1 MKAGQEEMKAGLEK
15 KMEAGQERMEQV
27 QEEMKDLIRA
37 GKEEMRT
44 HVESQVK
51 GIKDHVDGCIGRMEE
66 EVQDVKGKIEEVQG
80 EVHMKIEEVKSEVK
94 EKMSDLERRLSDLE
108 TRPNNVPANSELMY
122 SRPTVKP
129 LTFDGLTSWTVF
141 KTQFNVVSSTNGWT
155 DFVKASQLVA
165 SLRGSAAEV
174 LQGIPADKLTDLT
187 TIEKALESRFG
198 DSHLTQFYRTELKT
212 RRQKPEESLQVLA
225 ADVERLMSLAY
236 AECPPDVRE
245 SLAAQY
251 FIDAIRDEDTQHSTR
266 LMDAKDLKSALAYS
280 MKYEAARTVSKT
292 SRHARSMEIEDNNSR
307 ERDDKLE
314 SLFNRLE
321 KLLSS
326 SVDGKKNTPQRK
338 SSVTCWR
345 IYVADITD
353 PCILGLDFLQK
364 FNFTVDLEKNEIR
377 TGGEEIPLFSAS
389 VQHSKSCSVLAK
401 KRTIIPARSECLIQG
416 VPEVPGQFRYAVTD
430 FPSQASQKGLL
441 VAATLVDM
449 EMEAIPVRVLN
460 LNNKPKILDKGDVI
474 ATCEPV
480 VDIVARPPEFSGA
493 QHLPSTLE
501 NFQILNEEQ
510 RTAVRKLLNEFQN
523 LFSTCDA
530 DVGRC
535 NMTQHRINTGDHP
548 PIKQYPRRLPLARKE
563 EADNL
568 VKEMVDN
575 GIIEESSG
583 PWASPI
589 VLVKKKDGSTRF
601 CVDYRKLN
609 EITKKDSYPLPRI
622 DDTLDALNGS
632 QWFTTLDLKSG
643 YWQIEIR
650 PEDRE
655 KTAFTTGQGLW
666 QFKVMPFG
674 LCNAPATFERLMET
688 VLRGLSSEACLV
700 YLDDIIIVGRTF
712 EEHLNNLRKEV
723 TYLGHVISAEGVK
736 TDPEKIKAVVDWPR
750 PETVHDLR
758 SFLGLCTYYRRFVKN
773 FSTIAKP
780 LHKLTEAK
788 SNFNWTEECEKSFNS
803 LKQALTSSPILTYPR
818 TDKDFILDTDAS
830 NEGIGAVLSQNI
842 GNEER
847 VIAYFSKS
855 LGKPERN
862 YCVTRK
868 ELLAIVKSI
877 EHFHHYLYG
886 RKFLLRTD
894 HASLRWLLNF
904 KEPEG
909 QIARWIQRLQEYDF
923 EIQHRKGTSHGNAD
937 ALSRRPCKESCK
949 QCTNAEK
956 KFGMERDISVKVV
969 TTTTVDPWSSCEI
982 QKAQLE
988 DPAIKPILEK
998 KLNSAERPSWQEIAP
1013 ESPATKRYW
1022 ALWDSLHLKDGVLY
1036 RKWESDDGNSCRWQ
1050 LILPKSRIPEVLR
1063 ETHDSASGG
1072 HFGVMKTLSKTRERF
1087 YWDRLR
1093 ADVENW
1099 CRECHACGARK
1110 GPKTRTKGRL
1120 QRYNVGAP
1128 FERMALDILGPFPV
1142 TTKGNRYVLVL
1153 MDYFTKWPEAIPIP
1167 DQEASTVAEEL
1178 VRSWISCYGVPM
1190 ILHSDQ
1196 GTNFNSALFT
1206 KLCEL
1211 LGILKTRTTALHP
1224 ESDGMVERFNRT
1236 ILNHLSLFVSRN
1248 QTDWDTHLPLFL
1260 LAYRSAEHE
1269 VTGLTPAEMLFG
1281 RTLRLPCDILFGR
1294 PSETPSSPNEY
1305 MKNLEARLESVHAF
1319 ARERIKLASE
1329 RMKTRYD
1336 SRATHHHFKEGDLVW
1351 MYNPKRRRG
1360 LSPKLQQNWEG
1371 PYTVVKKLNDVV
1383 YRVQRSPNAKPKV
1396 IHINRLAPYRATDH
1410 NFM

>member
-1 MKAGQEEMKAGLEK
+1 
-15 KMEAGQERMEQV
+15 
-27 QEEMKDLIRA
+27 
-37 GKEEMRT
+37 
-44 HVESQVK
+44 
-51 GIKDHVDGCIGRMEE
+51 
-66 EVQDVKGKIEEVQG
+66 
-80 EVHMKIEEVKSEVK
+80 
-94 EKMSDLERRLSDLE
+94 
-108 TRPNNVPANSELMY
+108 
-122 SRPTVKP
+122 
-129 LTFDGLTSWTVF
+129 
-141 KTQFNVVSSTNGWT
+141 
-155 DFVKASQLVA
+155 
-165 SLRGSAAEV
+165 
-174 LQGIPADKLTDLT
+174 
-187 TIEKALESRFG
+187 
-198 DSHLTQFYRTELKT
+198 
-212 RRQKPEESLQVLA
+212 
-225 ADVERLMSLAY
+225 
-236 AECPPDVRE
+236 
-245 SLAAQY
+245 
-251 FIDAIRDEDTQHSTR
+251 
-266 LMDAKDLKSALAYS
+266 
-280 MKYEAARTVSKT
+280 
-292 SRHARSMEIEDNNSR
+292 
-307 ERDDKLE
+307 
-314 SLFNRLE
+314 
-321 KLLSS
+321 
-326 SVDGKKNTPQRK
+326 
-338 SSVTCWR
+338 
-345 IYVADITD
+345 
-353 PCILGLDFLQK
+353 
-364 FNFTVDLEKNEIR
+364 
-377 TGGEEIPLFSAS
+377 
-389 VQHSKSCSVLAK
+389 
-401 KRTIIPARSECLIQG
+401 
-416 VPEVPGQFRYAVTD
+416 
-430 FPSQASQKGLL
+430 
-441 VAATLVDM
+441 
-449 EMEAIPVRVLN
+449 
-460 LNNKPKILDKGDVI
+460 
-474 ATCEPV
+474 
-480 VDIVARPPEFSGA
+480 
-493 QHLPSTLE
+493 
-501 NFQILNEEQ
+501 
-510 RTAVRKLLNEFQN
+510 
-523 LFSTCDA
+523 
-530 DVGRC
+530 
-535 NMTQHRINTGDHP
+535 MTQHRINTGDHP

-563 EADNL
+563 EADHL

-622 DDTLDALNGS
+622 DDTLDAFNGS

-712 EEHLNNLRKEV
+712 EEHLSNL
-723 TYLGHVISAEGVK
+723 AERVK
-736 TDPEKIKAVVDWPR
+736 TGPEKIKAVVDWPR
-750 PETVHDLR
+750 PDKIHDLR
-758 SFLGLCTYYRRFVKN
+758 SFLGLCTYYRRFVRN
-773 FSTIAKP
+773 FSTIARP

-788 SNFNWTEECEKSFNS
+788 SNFNWTDECEKSFNS

-830 NEGIGAVLSQNI
+830 NEGIGAVLSQNT

-956 KFGMERDISVKVV
+956 KFGMERDIS
-969 TTTTVDPWSSCEI
+969 
-982 QKAQLE
+982 AQLK

-998 KLNSAERPSWQEIAP
+998 KLNSVDRPSWQEIAP

-1050 LILPKSRIPEVLR
+1050 LILPKNRIPEVLR

-1099 CRECHACGARK
+1099 CRECHTCGARK

-1142 TTKGNRYVLVL
+1142 TTKVNRYVLVL
-1153 MDYFTKWPEAIPIP
+1153 MDYFTKGPEAIPIP

-1190 ILHSDQ
+1190 ILHSAQ
-1196 GTNFNSALFT
+1196 GTNFNSSLFT

-1211 LGILKTRTTALHP
+1211 LGILKTRTSALHP

-1281 RTLRLPCDILFGR
+1281 RTLRLPCDILFG
-1294 PSETPSSPNEY
+1294 
-1305 MKNLEARLESVHAF
+1305 
-1319 ARERIKLASE
+1319 
-1329 RMKTRYD
+1329 
-1336 SRATHHHFKEGDLVW
+1336 
-1351 MYNPKRRRG
+1351 
-1360 LSPKLQQNWEG
+1360 
-1371 PYTVVKKLNDVV
+1371 
-1383 YRVQRSPNAKPKV
+1383 
-1396 IHINRLAPYRATDH
+1396 
-1410 NFM
+1410 

>member
-1 MKAGQEEMKAGLEK
+1 MPETGPLTRSMDKQFEKLFAMMAEMKAGQEEMRVAQAGLEQ
-15 KMEAGQERMEQV
+15 KMEAGQERLEQEMRSGQEEIKSQIQAHTESQV
-27 QEEMKDLIRA
+27 EEMK
-37 GKEEMRT
+37 T
-44 HVESQVK
+44 
-51 GIKDHVDGCIGRMEE
+51 HVDGCIGKIEE
-66 EVQDVKGKIEEVQG
+66 EVQCVKLKIEKVESEVQRKIEESNCEVQ
-80 EVHMKIEEVKSEVK
+80 EKIGS
-94 EKMSDLERRLSDLE
+94 LERRISELE
-108 TRPNNVPANSELMY
+108 ERPNYFPASPEFIS

-129 LTFDGLTSWTVF
+129 LTFDGQTSWTVF
-141 KTQFNVVSSTNGWT
+141 KTQFDVVSSTNGWT

-165 SLRGSAAEV
+165 SFRGSAAEV

-187 TIEKALESRFG
+187 TVEKALESRFG

-212 RRQKPEESLQVLA
+212 RRQKPGESLQELA

-236 AECPPDVRE
+236 AECPLDVRE

-251 FIDAIRDEDTQHSTR
+251 FVDAIRDEDTQHSTR
-266 LMDAKDLKSALAYS
+266 LMDAKELKSSLAYS

-292 SRHARSMEIEDNNSR
+292 SRHYFWKEEHSSAKPECHLLEVQQEGARAEGVPGDYFEPG
-307 ERDDKLE
+307 KLTNGCLAGRRLP
-314 SLFNRLE
+314 SLNRAPE
-321 KLLSS
+321 VGPRVSSLS
-326 SVDGKKNTPQRK
+326 GKKNGLYLEGSICGIQCLMLVDTGANVTLLRTDLAQKLQEQLIYTAPNISLKTDTGEKTEIRGKLDASIECGSRK
-338 SSVTCWR
+338 FHHR

-389 VQHSKSCSVLAK
+389 VQHSKSCSVLVK

-416 VPEVPGQFRYAVTD
+416 IPEVPGQFRYAVTD
-430 FPSQASQKGLL
+430 FHSQVPQKGVL
-441 VAATLVDM
+441 VAATLVDL
-449 EMEAIPVRVLN
+449 EKEAIPVRVLN
-460 LNNKPKILDKGDVI
+460 LNNTPKILDKGAVI

-480 VDIVARPPEFSGA
+480 VDIVARPQEFSEA
-493 QHLPSTLE
+493 QHLSSILE
-501 NFQILNEEQ
+501 SLEMLNEKQ
-510 RTAVRKLLNEFQN
+510 RREVRKLLKEFQN

-530 DVGRC
+530 DVGRR

-563 EADNL
+563 EAEHL

-609 EITKKDSYPLPRI
+609 EITKKDSYHLPRI

-643 YWQIEIR
+643 YWQVEVR

-712 EEHLNNLRKEV
+712 EEHLSNLRKVFQRLQNANLKLSPKKCRFFQKEV

-736 TDPEKIKAVVDWPR
+736 TDPGKIKAVVDWPR
-750 PETVHDLR
+750 PETIHDLR

-773 FSTIAKP
+773 FSTIARP
-780 LHKLTEAK
+780 LHKLTETK

-847 VIAYFSKS
+847 VIAYFSKI

-868 ELLAIVKSI
+868 ELLAFVKSI

-886 RKFLLRTD
+886 QKFLLRSD

-909 QIARWIQRLQEYDF
+909 QIARCIQRLQEYDF
-923 EIQHRKGTSHGNAD
+923 EIQHCKGTSHGNAH
-937 ALSRRPCKESCK
+937 ALSRRPCGESCK
-949 QCTNAEK
+949 HCSNTEK
-956 KFGMERDISVKVV
+956 KFGIEIDTSVKVL
-969 TTTTVDPWSSCEI
+969 TTTSVDPSCEI
-982 QKAQLE
+982 RKAQLE
-988 DPAIKPILEK
+988 DDAIKTILEK
-998 KLNSAERPSWQEIAP
+998 KLMSADRPSWQEIAP

-1036 RKWESDDGNSCRWQ
+1036 RRWESDDGRSCRWQ
-1050 LILPKSRIPEVLR
+1050 LILPKSRI
-1063 ETHDSASGG
+1063 
-1072 HFGVMKTLSKTRERF
+1072 
-1087 YWDRLR
+1087 
-1093 ADVENW
+1093 
-1099 CRECHACGARK
+1099 
-1110 GPKTRTKGRL
+1110 
-1120 QRYNVGAP
+1120 
-1128 FERMALDILGPFPV
+1128 
-1142 TTKGNRYVLVL
+1142 
-1153 MDYFTKWPEAIPIP
+1153 
-1167 DQEASTVAEEL
+1167 
-1178 VRSWISCYGVPM
+1178 
-1190 ILHSDQ
+1190 
-1196 GTNFNSALFT
+1196 
-1206 KLCEL
+1206 
-1211 LGILKTRTTALHP
+1211 ALHP

-1305 MKNLEARLESVHAF
+1305 MKSLEARLESVHAF
-1319 ARERIKLASE
+1319 ARER
-1329 RMKTRYD
+1329 MKTRYD
-1336 SRATHHHFKEGDLVW
+1336 SRATDHHFKEGDLVW

-1371 PYTVVKKLNDVV
+1371 PYTIVKKLNDVV

-1410 NFM
+1410 SSM